1 MYENWGNRFRC
12 FWIGFCSNPPRKFEV
27 SLFEKNSKLGGH
39 SNTVTIEQENK
50 KYSVETGFIVLNDKN
65 YPIFTSLLKHLN
77 IGVNNSSMSF
87 SVSVDKGLFE
97 YSSSYIGLLGQTK
110 NIIDPKY
117 WGMLR
122 DINYFYTNAL
132 KDVKDCPDNETL
144 GQFLKRF
151 NYSNKFID
159 YHLVPMTASIWSCPT
174 KSILNFP
181 IKSLLVFFENHKL
194 LNIYNRPKWSTV
206 NKGSREYVKK
216 IQSLLKGN
224 IYTNAKV
231 NKISKSKEGIRV
243 HYQDGIKTFD
253 KVILACHADQS
264 SEILIENFSEEA
276 NLLKDFKYQKNTSIL
291 HSDINFMPKRK
302 SVWSS
307 WNYITETGN
316 SGNLSITY
324 WMNELQGI
332 NSSKPILLSLNP
344 KILPNPD
351 LIYGQYSYSH
361 PILDNNAINIQKK
374 LSSIQGK
381 NNLWFCGA
389 WTGFGFHEDGV
400 KSAVEIANSHNIDL
414 PWFQSKEVLHAA
426 Q

>member
-1 MYENWGNRFRC
+1 MK
-12 FWIGFCSNPPRKFEV
+12 IGVIGSGVSGLVSALTLQEKFEV

-39 SNTVTIEQENK
+39 SNTVTIEQENN

-87 SVSVDKGLFE
+87 SVSVDKGQFE

-132 KDVKDCPDNETL
+132 RDVKDCPDNETL

-216 IQSLLKGN
+216 IQSLLKGK

-400 KSAVEIANSHNIDL
+400 KSAVEIANSHDIDL

>member
-1 MYENWGNRFRC
+1 MK
-12 FWIGFCSNPPRKFEV
+12 IGVIGSGVSGLVSALTLQEKFEV

-87 SVSVDKGLFE
+87 SVSVDKGQFE

-216 IQSLLKGN
+216 IKSLLKGK

-332 NSSKPILLSLNP
+332 NSPKPILLSLNP

>member
-1 MYENWGNRFRC
+1 MK
-12 FWIGFCSNPPRKFEV
+12 IGVIGSGVSGLVSALTLQEKFEV

-87 SVSVDKGLFE
+87 SVSVDKGQFE

-132 KDVKDCPDNETL
+132 RDVKDCPDNETL

-216 IQSLLKGN
+216 IKSLLKGK

-332 NSSKPILLSLNP
+332 NSPKPILLSLNP

>member
-1 MYENWGNRFRC
+1 MK
-12 FWIGFCSNPPRKFEV
+12 IGVIGSGVSGLVSALTLQEKFEV

-39 SNTVTIEQENK
+39 SNTVTIEQENN

-87 SVSVDKGLFE
+87 SVSVDKGQFE

-122 DINYFYTNAL
+122 DINYFYNNAL

-216 IQSLLKGN
+216 IQSLLKGK

-332 NSSKPILLSLNP
+332 SSPKPILLSLNP

-400 KSAVEIANSHNIDL
+400 KSAVEIANSHDIDL

>member
-1 MYENWGNRFRC
+1 MK
-12 FWIGFCSNPPRKFEV
+12 IGVIGSGVSGLVSALTLQEKFEV

-39 SNTVTIEQENK
+39 SNTVTIEQEDK

-87 SVSVDKGLFE
+87 SVSVDKGQFE

-216 IQSLLKGN
+216 IKSLLKGK

>member
-1 MYENWGNRFRC
+1 MK
-12 FWIGFCSNPPRKFEV
+12 IGVIGSGVSGLVSALTLQEKFEV

-39 SNTVTIEQENK
+39 SNTVTIEQKNN

-87 SVSVDKGLFE
+87 SVSVDKGQFE

-132 KDVKDCPDNETL
+132 KDVKDCSDNETL

-216 IQSLLKGN
+216 IQSLLKGK

-332 NSSKPILLSLNP
+332 NSPKPILLSLNP

>member
-1 MYENWGNRFRC
+1 MK
-12 FWIGFCSNPPRKFEV
+12 IGVIGSGVSGLVSALTLQEKFEV

-39 SNTVTIEQENK
+39 SNTVTIEQENNQ
-50 KYSVETGFIVLNDKN
+50 YSVETGFIVLNDKN

-87 SVSVDKGLFE
+87 SVSVDKGQFE

-122 DINYFYTNAL
+122 DINYFYNNAL

-216 IQSLLKGN
+216 IQSLLKGK

-332 NSSKPILLSLNP
+332 NSPKPILLSLNP

>member
-1 MYENWGNRFRC
+1 MK
-12 FWIGFCSNPPRKFEV
+12 IGVIGSGVSGLVSALTLQEKFEV

-87 SVSVDKGLFE
+87 SVSVDKGQFE

-216 IQSLLKGN
+216 IQSLLKGK

-332 NSSKPILLSLNP
+332 DSSKPILLSLNP

-400 KSAVEIANSHNIDL
+400 KSAVEIANSHNIHL

>member
-1 MYENWGNRFRC
+1 MK
-12 FWIGFCSNPPRKFEV
+12 IGVIGSGVSGLVSALTLQEKFEV

-87 SVSVDKGLFE
+87 SVSVDKGQFE

-122 DINYFYTNAL
+122 DINYFYNNAL

-216 IQSLLKGN
+216 IQSLLKGK

>member
-1 MYENWGNRFRC
+1 MK
-12 FWIGFCSNPPRKFEV
+12 IGVIGSGVSGLVSALTLQEKFEV

-39 SNTVTIEQENK
+39 SNTVTIEQENN

-87 SVSVDKGLFE
+87 SVSVDKGQFE

-122 DINYFYTNAL
+122 DINYFYNNAL

-216 IQSLLKGN
+216 IQSLLKGK

-264 SEILIENFSEEA
+264 SEILIEDFSEEA

-332 NSSKPILLSLNP
+332 SSPKPILLSLNP

-400 KSAVEIANSHNIDL
+400 KSAVEIANSHDIDL

>member
-1 MYENWGNRFRC
+1 MK
-12 FWIGFCSNPPRKFEV
+12 IGVIGSGVSGLVSALTLQERFEV

-87 SVSVDKGLFE
+87 SVSVDKGQFE

-194 LNIYNRPKWSTV
+194 LNIYKRPKWSTV

-216 IQSLLKGN
+216 IKSLLKGK

>member
-1 MYENWGNRFRC
+1 MK
-12 FWIGFCSNPPRKFEV
+12 IGVIGSGVSGLVSALTLQERFEV

-87 SVSVDKGLFE
+87 SVSVDKGQFE

-216 IQSLLKGN
+216 IKSLLKGK

-344 KILPNPD
+344 KTLPNPD

-400 KSAVEIANSHNIDL
+400 KSAVEIANSHNIHL

>member
-1 MYENWGNRFRC
+1 MK
-12 FWIGFCSNPPRKFEV
+12 IGVIGSGVSGLVSALTLQERFEV

-87 SVSVDKGLFE
+87 SVSVDKGQFE

-132 KDVKDCPDNETL
+132 RDVKDCPDNETL

-159 YHLVPMTASIWSCPT
+159 YHLVPMTASIWSCPA

-216 IQSLLKGN
+216 IQSLLKGK

-400 KSAVEIANSHNIDL
+400 KSAVEIANSHNIHL

>member
-1 MYENWGNRFRC
+1 MK
-12 FWIGFCSNPPRKFEV
+12 IGVIGSGVSGLVSALTLQERFEV

-39 SNTVTIEQENK
+39 SNTVTIEQENN

-87 SVSVDKGLFE
+87 SVSVDKGQFE

-122 DINYFYTNAL
+122 DINYFYNNAL

-216 IQSLLKGN
+216 IQSLLKGK
-224 IYTNAKV
+224 IYTNTKV

-332 NSSKPILLSLNP
+332 SSPKPILLSLNP

-400 KSAVEIANSHNIDL
+400 KSAVEIANSHDIDL

>member
-1 MYENWGNRFRC
+1 MK
-12 FWIGFCSNPPRKFEV
+12 IGVIGSGISGLVSALTLQEKFEV

-39 SNTVTIEQENK
+39 SNTVTIEQENN

-87 SVSVDKGLFE
+87 SVSVDNGLFE

-194 LNIYNRPKWSTV
+194 LNIYNRPNWSTV

-216 IQSLLKGN
+216 IQSLLKGK

-264 SEILIENFSEEA
+264 SEILIENFAEEA

>member
-1 MYENWGNRFRC
+1 MK
-12 FWIGFCSNPPRKFEV
+12 IGVIGSGVSGLVSALTLQEKFEV

-39 SNTVTIEQENK
+39 SNTVTIEQENN

-87 SVSVDKGLFE
+87 SVSVDKGQFE

-216 IQSLLKGN
+216 IQSLLKGE
-224 IYTNAKV
+224 IYTNTKV

-400 KSAVEIANSHNIDL
+400 KSAVEIANSHNIHL

>member
-1 MYENWGNRFRC
+1 MK
-12 FWIGFCSNPPRKFEV
+12 IGVIGSGVSGLVSALTLQEKFEV

-87 SVSVDKGLFE
+87 SVSVDKGQFE

-122 DINYFYTNAL
+122 DINYFYNNAL

-216 IQSLLKGN
+216 IQSLLKGK

-332 NSSKPILLSLNP
+332 NSPKPILLSLNP

>member
-1 MYENWGNRFRC
+1 MK
-12 FWIGFCSNPPRKFEV
+12 IGVIGSGVSGLVSALTLQEKFEV

-39 SNTVTIEQENK
+39 SNTVTIEQENN

-87 SVSVDKGLFE
+87 SVSVDKGQFE

-132 KDVKDCPDNETL
+132 RDVKDCPDNETL

-216 IQSLLKGN
+216 IQSLLKGE
-224 IYTNAKV
+224 IYTNTKV

>member
-1 MYENWGNRFRC
+1 MK
-12 FWIGFCSNPPRKFEV
+12 IGVIGSGVAGLVSALTLQEKFEV

-39 SNTVTIEQENK
+39 SNTVTIEQENN

-87 SVSVDKGLFE
+87 SVSVDKGQFE

-132 KDVKDCPDNETL
+132 RDVKDCPDNETL

-216 IQSLLKGN
+216 IQSLLKGK
-224 IYTNAKV
+224 IYTNANV

-332 NSSKPILLSLNP
+332 NSPKPILLSLNP

>member
-1 MYENWGNRFRC
+1 MK
-12 FWIGFCSNPPRKFEV
+12 IGVIGSGVSGLVSALTLQEKFEV

-39 SNTVTIEQENK
+39 SNTVTIEQENN

-87 SVSVDKGLFE
+87 SVSVDKGQFE

-132 KDVKDCPDNETL
+132 RDVKDCPDNETL

-216 IQSLLKGN
+216 IQSLLKGK

-332 NSSKPILLSLNP
+332 NSPKPILLSLNP

>member
-1 MYENWGNRFRC
+1 MK
-12 FWIGFCSNPPRKFEV
+12 IGVIGSGVSGLVSALTLQEKFEV

-39 SNTVTIEQENK
+39 SNTVTIEQENN

-87 SVSVDKGLFE
+87 SVSVDKGQFE

-216 IQSLLKGN
+216 IQSLLKGK

-332 NSSKPILLSLNP
+332 NSSMPILLSLNP

-374 LSSIQGK
+374 LSSVQGK

>member
-1 MYENWGNRFRC
+1 MK
-12 FWIGFCSNPPRKFEV
+12 IGVIGSGVSGLVSALTLQEKFEV

-39 SNTVTIEQENK
+39 SNTVTIEQENN

-65 YPIFTSLLKHLN
+65 YPLFTSLLRHLN

-87 SVSVDKGLFE
+87 SVSVDKGQFE

-216 IQSLLKGN
+216 IQSLLKGK

-332 NSSKPILLSLNP
+332 NSSMPILLSLNP

-400 KSAVEIANSHNIDL
+400 KSAVEIANSHDIDL

>member
-1 MYENWGNRFRC
+1 MK
-12 FWIGFCSNPPRKFEV
+12 IGVIGSGVSGLVSALTLQEKFEV

-39 SNTVTIEQENK
+39 SNTVTIEQENN

-87 SVSVDKGLFE
+87 SVSVDKGQFE

-216 IQSLLKGN
+216 IQSLLKGK

-264 SEILIENFSEEA
+264 SEILIEDFSEEA

-332 NSSKPILLSLNP
+332 SSPKPILLSLNP

-400 KSAVEIANSHNIDL
+400 KSAVEIANSHDIDL

>member
-1 MYENWGNRFRC
+1 MK
-12 FWIGFCSNPPRKFEV
+12 IGVIGSGVSGLVSALTLQERFEV

-87 SVSVDKGLFE
+87 SVSVDKGQFE

-216 IQSLLKGN
+216 IQSLLKGK

-264 SEILIENFSEEA
+264 SEILFENFSEEA

-400 KSAVEIANSHNIDL
+400 KSAVEIANSHSIDL

>member
-1 MYENWGNRFRC
+1 MK
-12 FWIGFCSNPPRKFEV
+12 IGVIGSGVSGLVSALTLQEKFEV

-39 SNTVTIEQENK
+39 SNTVTIEQEDK

-87 SVSVDKGLFE
+87 SVSVDKGQFE

-216 IQSLLKGN
+216 IQSLLKGK

-400 KSAVEIANSHNIDL
+400 KSAVEIANSHNIHL

>member
-1 MYENWGNRFRC
+1 MK
-12 FWIGFCSNPPRKFEV
+12 IGVIGSGVSGLVSALTLQERFEV

-87 SVSVDKGLFE
+87 SVSVDKGQFE

-144 GQFLKRF
+144 EQFLKRF

-216 IQSLLKGN
+216 IQSLLKGK
-224 IYTNAKV
+224 IYTNSKV

>member
-1 MYENWGNRFRC
+1 MK
-12 FWIGFCSNPPRKFEV
+12 IGVIGSGVSGLVSALTLQERFEV

-39 SNTVTIEQENK
+39 SNTVTIEQEDK

-216 IQSLLKGN
+216 IQSLLKGK

-324 WMNELQGI
+324 WMNELQGL
-332 NSSKPILLSLNP
+332 NSPKPILLSLNP

-361 PILDNNAINIQKK
+361 PILDNNAIKIQKK

-400 KSAVEIANSHNIDL
+400 KSAVEIANSHNIHL

>member
-1 MYENWGNRFRC
+1 MK
-12 FWIGFCSNPPRKFEV
+12 IGVIGSGVSGLVSALTLQERFEV

-39 SNTVTIEQENK
+39 SNTVTIEQENN

-87 SVSVDKGLFE
+87 SVSVDKGQFE

-122 DINYFYTNAL
+122 DINYFYNNAL

-216 IQSLLKGN
+216 IQSLLKGK

>member
-1 MYENWGNRFRC
+1 MK
-12 FWIGFCSNPPRKFEV
+12 IGVIGSGVSGLVSALTLQERFEV

-87 SVSVDKGLFE
+87 SVSVDKGQFE

-216 IQSLLKGN
+216 IQSLLKGK

-264 SEILIENFSEEA
+264 SDILIENFSEEA

-400 KSAVEIANSHNIDL
+400 KSAVEIANSHNIHL

>member
-1 MYENWGNRFRC
+1 MK
-12 FWIGFCSNPPRKFEV
+12 IGVIGSGVSGLVSALTLQEKFEV

-39 SNTVTIEQENK
+39 SNTVTIEQENN

-87 SVSVDKGLFE
+87 SVSVDKGQFE

-216 IQSLLKGN
+216 IQSLLKGK

-231 NKISKSKEGIRV
+231 NKICKSKEGIRV

-332 NSSKPILLSLNP
+332 NSPKPILLSLNP

-400 KSAVEIANSHNIDL
+400 KSAVEIANSHNIYL

>member
-1 MYENWGNRFRC
+1 MK
-12 FWIGFCSNPPRKFEV
+12 IGVIGSGVSGLVSALTLQEKFEV

-39 SNTVTIEQENK
+39 SNTVTIEQENN

-87 SVSVDKGLFE
+87 SVSVDKGQFE

-122 DINYFYTNAL
+122 DINYFYNNAL

-216 IQSLLKGN
+216 IQSLLKGK

-231 NKISKSKEGIRV
+231 NKISKSKEGIKV

-332 NSSKPILLSLNP
+332 NSPKPILLSLNP

-400 KSAVEIANSHNIDL
+400 KSAVEIANSHDIDL

>member
-1 MYENWGNRFRC
+1 MK
-12 FWIGFCSNPPRKFEV
+12 IGVIGSGISGLVSALTLQEKFEV

-87 SVSVDKGLFE
+87 SVSVDKGQFE

-216 IQSLLKGN
+216 IQSLLKGK

>member
-1 MYENWGNRFRC
+1 MK
-12 FWIGFCSNPPRKFEV
+12 IGVIGSGVSGLVSALTLQEKFEV

-39 SNTVTIEQENK
+39 SNTVTIEQENN

-87 SVSVDKGLFE
+87 SVSVDKGQFE

-216 IQSLLKGN
+216 IQSLLKGE
-224 IYTNAKV
+224 IYTNTKV

>member
-1 MYENWGNRFRC
+1 MK
-12 FWIGFCSNPPRKFEV
+12 IGVIGSGVSGLVSALTLQEKFEV

-50 KYSVETGFIVLNDKN
+50 KYSVETGFIVLNNKN

-87 SVSVDKGLFE
+87 SVSVDKGQFE

-122 DINYFYTNAL
+122 DINYFYNNAL

-216 IQSLLKGN
+216 IQSLLKGK

>member
-1 MYENWGNRFRC
+1 MK
-12 FWIGFCSNPPRKFEV
+12 IGVIGSGVSGLVSALTLQEKFEV

-87 SVSVDKGLFE
+87 SVSVDKGQFE

-122 DINYFYTNAL
+122 DINYFYNNAL
-132 KDVKDCPDNETL
+132 TDVKDCPDNETL

-216 IQSLLKGN
+216 IQSLLKGK
-224 IYTNAKV
+224 IYTNVKV

-374 LSSIQGK
+374 LSSVQGK

-400 KSAVEIANSHNIDL
+400 KSAVEIANSHNIHL

>member
-1 MYENWGNRFRC
+1 MK
-12 FWIGFCSNPPRKFEV
+12 IGVIGSGISGLVSALTLQEKFEI

-39 SNTVTIEQENK
+39 SNTVTIEQENN

-87 SVSVDKGLFE
+87 SVSVDKGQFE

-216 IQSLLKGN
+216 IQSLLKGK

-400 KSAVEIANSHNIDL
+400 KSAVEIANSHNIHL

>member
-1 MYENWGNRFRC
+1 
-12 FWIGFCSNPPRKFEV
+12 
-27 SLFEKNSKLGGH
+27 
-39 SNTVTIEQENK
+39 
-50 KYSVETGFIVLNDKN
+50 
-65 YPIFTSLLKHLN
+65 
-77 IGVNNSSMSF
+77 
-87 SVSVDKGLFE
+87 
-97 YSSSYIGLLGQTK
+97 
-110 NIIDPKY
+110 
-117 WGMLR
+117 
-122 DINYFYTNAL
+122 
-132 KDVKDCPDNETL
+132 
-144 GQFLKRF
+144 
-151 NYSNKFID
+151 
-159 YHLVPMTASIWSCPT
+159 MTASIWSCPT

-216 IQSLLKGN
+216 IQSLLKGK

-332 NSSKPILLSLNP
+332 NSPKPILLSLNP